1 MRSKTWEGGGR
12 GVASKQI
19 PDVQM
24 IKSETGGSGVGCDV
38 EQKNNLD

>member
-1 MRSKTWEGGGR
+1 MRFKTCEERWGCVKTNTGCR
-12 GVASKQI
+12 
-19 PDVQM
+19 DV